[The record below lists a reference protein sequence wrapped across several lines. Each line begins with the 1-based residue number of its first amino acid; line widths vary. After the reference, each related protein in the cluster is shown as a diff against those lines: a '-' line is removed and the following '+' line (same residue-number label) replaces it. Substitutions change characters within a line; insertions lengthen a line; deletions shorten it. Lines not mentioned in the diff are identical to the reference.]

1 MKYKIIYSDELYHHG
16 VKGMKWGVRK
26 EWNANYSDSQR
37 IRDKAVY
44 GRGGVKR
51 INKSLN
57 KGHSISG
64 ARSIEADR
72 INAARRRARVA
83 GQVGGTAGKVG
94 GAVAGLILSKYAKQ
108 KISDESMQMAITPV
122 VSFGASTVAGQ
133 LGRYGG
139 QSIAMITS
147 GYSPDKF
154 R

>member
-1 MKYKIIYSDELYHHG
+1 MNYKILYNEELYHHG

-57 KGHSISG
+57 KGQTISG
-64 ARSIEADR
+64 ARSIEAAR
-72 INAARRRARVA
+72 INTARRKARIA
-83 GQVGGTAGKVG
+83 GQVGNTAGKVG
-94 GAVAGLILSKYAKQ
+94 GAVAGLLLSKYAKQ
-108 KISDESMQMAITPV
+108 KISDESMQMAVTPIL
-122 VSFGASTVAGQ
+122 SYGASTVASQ

-139 QSIAMITS
+139 QSLTMLMY

>member
-1 MKYKIIYSDELYHHG
+1 MSNYLIHYG

-26 EWNANYSDSQR
+26 EWNANYSDKQR
-37 IRDKAVY
+37 IRDEAVY

-64 ARSIEADR
+64 ARSLEADR
-72 INAARRRARVA
+72 INSARRRARVA

-94 GAVAGLILSKYAKQ
+94 GAVAGLVLSKYAKQ
-108 KISDESMQMAITPV
+108 KINDESMQMAVTPV
-122 VSFGASTVAGQ
+122 LAYGASTVAGQ

-139 QSIAMITS
+139 QSVAMIMS

>member
-26 EWNANYSDSQR
+26 EWNSNYSDSQR

-108 KISDESMQMAITPV
+108 KIGDESMQMAITPV

-139 QSIAMITS
+139 QSIAMIMS